1 MVGSPS
7 TSSLDK
13 TAAKSSKAKSE
24 RKPRRTSKSV
34 GKETSRKGTSVKG
47 ATRIEQFQ
55 SGGKTNAVN
64 QSLASHIQIT
74 QSTEKQRS
82 LQSPALKAFGSLST
96 PTASL
101 PDLNSSALSSILRR
115 PFTDLQQV
123 QLRAQIFVYGALM

>member
-1 MVGSPS
+1 MVGSSS
-7 TSSLDK
+7 TSSLEK
-13 TAAKSSKAKSE
+13 TAAKSLKPKSE
-24 RKPRRTSKSV
+24 RKPRRTSKSL

-47 ATRIEQFQ
+47 ATPFQQFQ

-64 QSLASHIQIT
+64 QNLACPIQIT
-74 QSTEKQRS
+74 QSTEKQQII
-82 LQSPALKAFGSLST
+82 QSPNLKSFGTLST

>member
-1 MVGSPS
+1 MGSPS
-7 TSSLDK
+7 TSDVDK
-13 TAAKSSKAKSE
+13 TAAKSSKTKSE
-24 RKPRRTSKSV
+24 RKPRQTSKSA
-34 GKETSRKGTSVKG
+34 GKETSRKRNSVKG
-47 ATRIEQFQ
+47 ATTPLQ

-64 QSLASHIQIT
+64 QSPACSIQIT
-74 QSTEKQRS
+74 QSTEKQQS
-82 LQSPALKAFGSLST
+82 LQTPALKAFGTLST

>member
-7 TSSLDK
+7 TLSVEK
-13 TAAKSSKAKSE
+13 TAAKSSKIKSE
-24 RKPRRTSKSV
+24 RKPRRTSKSA

-47 ATRIEQFQ
+47 ATPSQQFQ

-64 QSLASHIQIT
+64 QST
-74 QSTEKQRS
+74 QSTEKQQILHS
-82 LQSPALKAFGSLST
+82 SAIKAFGTLST

>member
-7 TSSLDK
+7 TSSLEK
-13 TAAKSSKAKSE
+13 TAAKSSKTKAE
-24 RKPRRTSKSV
+24 RKPRRTSKSA
-34 GKETSRKGTSVKG
+34 GKETSRKGSSVKG
-47 ATRIEQFQ
+47 ATHFQHFQ

-64 QSLASHIQIT
+64 QSSACSIQIT
-74 QSTEKQRS
+74 QSTEKQQS
-82 LQSPALKAFGSLST
+82 LQTPALNAFGTLSA

-101 PDLNSSALSSILRR
+101 PDLNSSALTSILRR

>member
-1 MVGSPS
+1 MVGSTS
-7 TSSLDK
+7 TSSLEK
-13 TAAKSSKAKSE
+13 TAAKSSKTKSE

-47 ATRIEQFQ
+47 ATPFQQFQ

-64 QSLASHIQIT
+64 QSSACPIQIT
-74 QSTEKQRS
+74 QSTEKPQS
-82 LQSPALKAFGSLST
+82 LQSPALKAFGTLST

-101 PDLNSSALSSILRR
+101 PDLNSAVLSSILRR